1 MSPAVVGLLAA
12 GAAGHEHALGGLV
25 VVAVLVG
32 LVWLG
37 GYAVACLLF
46 PFAAC
51 RRCGGDGKRRSPN
64 GRTFRLC
71 PRCGGNG
78 RRVRVGRIV
87 IDHLRRASD
96 AAK

>member
-12 GAAGHEHALGGLV
+12 AGRHEHALGALV
-25 VVAVLVG
+25 AAAVVAG
-32 LVWLG
+32 LLWLG

-51 RRCGGDGKRRSPN
+51 RRCGGDGKLRSAS

-71 PRCGGNG
+71 PRCGGTG

-87 IDHLRRASD
+87 IDHLRRTRD
-96 AAK
+96 AAR